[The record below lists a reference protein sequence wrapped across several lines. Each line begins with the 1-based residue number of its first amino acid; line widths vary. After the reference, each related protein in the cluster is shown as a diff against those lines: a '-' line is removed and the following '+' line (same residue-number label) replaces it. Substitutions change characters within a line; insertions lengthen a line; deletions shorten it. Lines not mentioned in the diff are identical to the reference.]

1 MKLWWRCCCHFQK
14 MQGVYQHSGFFLVTS
29 VAITSVW
36 VIGLTRRWLRMCAF
50 PAFFRTSFPIKTV
63 CFATNSQHI
72 CLDCFYLLVLWEG
85 DTKVLVL
92 CGHEFHLH
100 CSNTVTS
107 GNTHLASL
115 NLISLCFTVL
125 SVPLPVLV
133 CLPLTSPSVS
143 PFHKS
148 PSVSLCRSFVEEWG
162 WKWSRREK
170 WGTTG
175 QVLALKWLRALFE
188 IACGWI
194 AESTK
199 GKILL
204 FHPVF
209 VFRLQCSQFCCHSC
223 CKSTIANSQFNHT
236 SITTVNVKLWFLLV
250 L

>member
-1 MKLWWRCCCHFQK
+1 

-92 CGHEFHLH
+92 CGHEFHLR

-125 SVPLPVLV
+125 SVPSQSSSACPS
-133 CLPLTSPSVS
+133 PL
-143 PFHKS
+143 
-148 PSVSLCRSFVEEWG
+148 
-162 WKWSRREK
+162 
-170 WGTTG
+170 
-175 QVLALKWLRALFE
+175 
-188 IACGWI
+188 
-194 AESTK
+194 
-199 GKILL
+199 
-204 FHPVF
+204 
-209 VFRLQCSQFCCHSC
+209 LQCLLSPNHLRYLSVDPLLRNEDENEADE
-223 CKSTIANSQFNHT
+223 KSGEPQGRC
-236 SITTVNVKLWFLLV
+236 WP
-250 L
+250 